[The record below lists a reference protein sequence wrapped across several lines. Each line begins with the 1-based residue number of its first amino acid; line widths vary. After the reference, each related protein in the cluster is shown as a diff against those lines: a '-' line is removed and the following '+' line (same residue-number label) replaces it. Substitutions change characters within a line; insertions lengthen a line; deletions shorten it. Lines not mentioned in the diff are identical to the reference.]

1 MKRIYTRS
9 GDKGTTAIHGGQRVP
24 KTDIRIEA
32 NGCLDELNVAI
43 GIVRSLMPTA
53 HPWQERLKEM
63 QLNMMGIM
71 SLVATPQQQRTH
83 NPNQLAPTLVTDTE
97 EFIDSIA
104 GECTPSEHFI
114 LPGGNQLAAF
124 LQQCRVLARR
134 AERRLWQLHA
144 TDPVPELIL
153 QYVNRLSD
161 LFFVMARHEMQ
172 SSNMEEE
179 RWRAFAYKRQQL
191 PTKDNNKTD

>member
-71 SLVATPQQQRTH
+71 SLVATPQQQRAH
-83 NPNQLAPTLVTDTE
+83 GKQHPGNLV
-97 EFIDSIA
+97 
-104 GECTPSEHFI
+104 
-114 LPGGNQLAAF
+114 
-124 LQQCRVLARR
+124 
-134 AERRLWQLHA
+134 QLHRR
-144 TDPVPELIL
+144 TTVSSSDL
-153 QYVNRLSD
+153 RLSW
-161 LFFVMARHEMQ
+161 AAAGR
-172 SSNMEEE
+172 
-179 RWRAFAYKRQQL
+179 L
-191 PTKDNNKTD
+191 PSAG

>member
-1 MKRIYTRS
+1 M
-9 GDKGTTAIHGGQRVP
+9 
-24 KTDIRIEA
+24 
-32 NGCLDELNVAI
+32 
-43 GIVRSLMPTA
+43 
-53 HPWQERLKEM
+53 
-63 QLNMMGIM
+63 
-71 SLVATPQQQRTH
+71 
-83 NPNQLAPTLVTDTE
+83 
-97 EFIDSIA
+97 
-104 GECTPSEHFI
+104 
-114 LPGGNQLAAF
+114 AAF

-191 PTKDNNKTD
+191 PTKDNDKTD